1 MSTLSVRLPESLHK
15 AAKMLAHKEHIS
27 INQLITLAIAE
38 KISALETEGYL
49 AKRAKQ
55 GNRDKY
61 LDALQNAPNIEPDEQ
76 DKL

>member
-49 AKRAKQ
+49 TKRAKQ
-55 GNRDKY
+55 GDRKKY
-61 LDALQNAPNIEPDEQ
+61 LDTLKSAPNVEPDDQ